1 MRSWALLMK
10 FAATTYKFGVWGELL
25 QLLDKSSQL
34 LGNKTVQVESAKD
47 PGARKVSELN
57 HEY

>member
-1 MRSWALLMK
+1 MK
-10 FAATTYKFGVWGELL
+10 FAATAYKFGVWGELF

-34 LGNKTVQVESAKD
+34 LGNKTVQSAKD

>member
-1 MRSWALLMK
+1 MK
-10 FAATTYKFGVWGELL
+10 FAATTYKFGVWGELF